1 MKILYYDC
9 FCGISGD
16 MNLGAM
22 VDAGVDGDYLI
33 KELSKLQLDGEY
45 KINIK
50 KGMKKGISG
59 TKVDV
64 ILTHKEYA
72 DNDSHEDHGHYKDHN
87 HNHDDNHH
95 HDGYNDHNHHH
106 NHHCDRNHH
115 HRNLKDIENIINGST
130 LNDHVKKSSI
140 NMFKRIAYA
149 EARIH
154 GKSVEEVHFHEV
166 GAVDS
171 IVDIVGSAIALDY
184 LKVDKILASSVQV
197 GGGFVTCAHGII
209 PVPAPATVEIL
220 KNIPVKSGIVPFE
233 TTTPTG
239 AAILAEN
246 AAEFTDKMDFSI
258 EKIGYGL
265 GNREL
270 DIPNVLRVYVGE
282 KKDGEDIEEQY
293 IIEANID
300 DMNPEFYGFVEER
313 LYEAGALDV
322 FTTPIIMKKGRP
334 AMKLTVLADKT
345 REHDVLDIIFRET
358 TSIGIRK
365 FKVEKIMLKRDF
377 LTLTTRY
384 GNVRIKNS
392 YYEGEMVKYK
402 AEYED
407 CKRMARENNVPIACI
422 YREIYKQMDRD
433 LYGKREG

>member
-33 KELSKLQLDGEY
+33 RELSKLPLDGEY

-50 KGMKKGISG
+50 KGMKNGITG

-64 ILTHKEYA
+64 ILTHGGHV
-72 DNDSHEDHGHYKDHN
+72 DNDSHEIHS
-87 HNHDDNHH
+87 H
-95 HDGYNDHNHHH
+95 HDKHNHHH
-106 NHHCDRNHH
+106 HIDHDHNDEHNHHH
-115 HRNLKDIENIINGST
+115 HRNLKDIEDIINRST
-130 LNDHVKKSSI
+130 LNDRVKKSSI
-140 NMFKRIAYA
+140 NMFKRIAEA
-149 EARIH
+149 EGKVH
-154 GKSVEEVHFHEV
+154 GKPAGEVHFHEV

-171 IVDIVGSAIALDY
+171 IVDIVGAAIALDY
-184 LKVDKILASSVQV
+184 LRVDKVMASSVQV

-246 AAEFTDKMDFSI
+246 VLEFTDKIDFLI

-270 DIPNVLRVYVGE
+270 DIPNVLRVYIGE

-300 DMNPEFYGFVEER
+300 DMNPELYSFVEER
-313 LYEAGALDV
+313 LFEAGALDV
-322 FTTPIIMKKGRP
+322 FTTPVIMKKGRP
-334 AMKLTVLADKT
+334 AVKLSILTDKMK
-345 REHDVLDIIFRET
+345 EHDVVDIMFRET

-365 FKVEKIMLKRDF
+365 MKVEKIMLKRDVS
-377 LTLTTRY
+377 TLHTRY
-384 GNVRIKNS
+384 GDVRIKKS
-392 YYEGEMVKYK
+392 YYKGEMVKYK

-407 CKRMARENNVPIACI
+407 CKRLAIENNIPIAGV
-422 YREIYKQMDRD
+422 YREIYKITDRD
-433 LYGKREG
+433 LYGNRDA

>member
-1 MKILYYDC
+1 VTVFTIIQLFSLIKAIWYHVIYGDRKMKILYYDC

-64 ILTHKEYA
+64 ILTHKEHA

-87 HNHDDNHH
+87 HHHDDNHH

-106 NHHCDRNHH
+106 NHHCDLNHH

-140 NMFKRIAYA
+140 NMFKRIAEA
-149 EARIH
+149 EGIVH
-154 GKSVEEVHFHEV
+154 GKPASEVHFHEV

-184 LKVDKILASSVQV
+184 LNVDKILASSVQV

-282 KKDGEDIEEQY
+282 KK
-293 IIEANID
+293 
-300 DMNPEFYGFVEER
+300 R
-313 LYEAGALDV
+313 
-322 FTTPIIMKKGRP
+322 R
-334 AMKLTVLADKT
+334 
-345 REHDVLDIIFRET
+345 
-358 TSIGIRK
+358 
-365 FKVEKIMLKRDF
+365 EKILK
-377 LTLTTRY
+377 
-384 GNVRIKNS
+384 KNILL
-392 YYEGEMVKYK
+392 KQ
-402 AEYED
+402 
-407 CKRMARENNVPIACI
+407 
-422 YREIYKQMDRD
+422 YR
-433 LYGKREG
+433 

>member
-16 MNLGAM
+16 MHLGAM

-33 KELSKLQLDGEY
+33 RELSKIQLDREY
-45 KINIK
+45 RINIK
-50 KGMKKGISG
+50 KGMKNGITG

-64 ILTHKEYA
+64 ILTHCGNS
-72 DNDSHEDHGHYKDHN
+72 DNDSHEIHS
-87 HNHDDNHH
+87 H
-95 HDGYNDHNHHH
+95 HDEHNHHH
-106 NHHCDRNHH
+106 HIDHDHHDEHNHHH
-115 HRNLKDIENIINGST
+115 HRNLKDIEDIINRST
-130 LNDHVKKSSI
+130 LNDRVKKSSI
-140 NMFKRIAYA
+140 NMFKRIAEA
-149 EARIH
+149 EGRVH
-154 GKSVEEVHFHEV
+154 GKPAGEVHFHEV

-171 IVDIVGSAIALDY
+171 IVDIVGAAIALDY
-184 LKVDKILASSVQV
+184 LNVDRVMASTVQV
-197 GGGFVTCAHGII
+197 GGGFVTCAHGVI

-220 KNIPVKSGIVPFE
+220 KGIPVRSGIVPFE

-246 AAEFTDKMDFSI
+246 VLEFTDIMDLSI

-265 GNREL
+265 GNRDL

-282 KKDGEDIEEQY
+282 KKDGENSEEQY

-300 DMNPEFYGFVEER
+300 DMNPEFYSFVEER
-313 LYEAGALDV
+313 LFEAGALDV

-334 AMKLTVLADKT
+334 AIKLSILTDKA
-345 REHDVLDIIFRET
+345 REHDVLDIMFRET

-365 FKVEKIMLKRDF
+365 MKVEKIMLKRDF
-377 LTLTTRY
+377 STVKTIY
-384 GNVRIKNS
+384 GDVKIKNS
-392 YYEGEMVKYK
+392 YYDGEIVKYK

-407 CKRMARENNVPIACI
+407 CKRMARENNVPIAHV
-422 YREIYKQMDRD
+422 YREIYKMMDRD
-433 LYGKREG
+433 LYGKRVKGEN

>member
-33 KELSKLQLDGEY
+33 RELLKLPLDGEY

-50 KGMKKGISG
+50 KDIKKGITG

-64 ILTHKEYA
+64 ILKHGGHG
-72 DNDSHEDHGHYKDHN
+72 DNDFYEV
-87 HNHDDNHH
+87 HDH
-95 HDGYNDHNHHH
+95 HDEHNHHH
-106 NHHCDRNHH
+106 HIDHDHHDKHNHHH
-115 HRNLKDIENIINGST
+115 HRNLKDIEDIINRST
-130 LNDHVKKSSI
+130 LNGRVKKSSI
-140 NMFKRIAYA
+140 NMFKRIAEA
-149 EARIH
+149 EGKVH
-154 GKSVEEVHFHEV
+154 GKPAGKVHFHEV

-171 IVDIVGSAIALDY
+171 IVDIVGAAIALDY
-184 LKVDKILASSVQV
+184 LRVDKVMASSVQV

-220 KNIPVKSGIVPFE
+220 KNIPIKSGIVPFE

-246 AAEFTDKMDFSI
+246 ALEFTDKIDFSI

-282 KKDGEDIEEQY
+282 KKDGEDSEDQY

-300 DMNPEFYGFVEER
+300 DMNPELYSFVEER
-313 LYEAGALDV
+313 LFQAGALDV
-322 FTTPIIMKKGRP
+322 FTTPVIMKKGRP
-334 AMKLTVLADKT
+334 AVKLSILTDKT
-345 REHDVLDIIFRET
+345 KEHYVVDIIFRET
-358 TSIGIRK
+358 TSIGVRK
-365 FKVEKIMLKRDF
+365 FKVEKIMLKRDVS
-377 LTLTTRY
+377 TLQTPY
-384 GNVRIKNS
+384 GNVRIKKS
-392 YYEGEMVKYK
+392 YYKGEMVKYK

-407 CKRMARENNVPIACI
+407 CKRVAIENNIPIAGV
-422 YREIYKQMDRD
+422 YREIYKIMDRD
-433 LYGKREG
+433 FRDFRDL